1 MAPYFSV
8 IIPVYNV
15 EDCLEKCVASVLEQ
29 SFSDYEIILVD
40 DGSTDRSGKIADE
53 FGDFRIHV
61 IHQENRG
68 ASGAR
73 NTGMAISSGKYIVF
87 MDSDDYWNDA
97 NFLKNVNI
105 ILEHEKTEVLL
116 FGIKTIN
123 SQTGSIN
130 SEKRY
135 EKLEKRTMSSLEL
148 TAANLYNTS
157 PCNKIMLREFL
168 FKNKLFFDEGI
179 VAEDIDWTFRIL
191 SVLDSDIA
199 VYKEDVYVYNI
210 NRTGTVSFTIGE
222 KHIRS
227 LAYIMHKDYKILG
240 NISKNRQV
248 CINYLSYQYL
258 SYIGHIGMVYN
269 LEKEEKL
276 CKEVLQYWSLVDNSQ
291 IPLVK
296 YVSSL
301 AKVIGKKRVMKLL
314 NFYTAIK
321 R

>member
-1 MAPYFSV
+1 MEPYFSV

-15 EDCLEKCVASVLEQ
+15 EDCLEKCVDSVLQQ
-29 SFSDYEIILVD
+29 SFSDYEIILVN
-40 DGSTDRSGKIADE
+40 DGATDGSGKIADE
-53 FGDFRIHV
+53 FSDLRIHV
-61 IHQENRG
+61 IHQENKG

-73 NTGMAISSGKYIVF
+73 NTGMTVSSGKYIVF
-87 MDSDDYWNDA
+87 MDGDDYWDDT
-97 NFLKNVNI
+97 NFLKNVNT
-105 ILEHEKTEVLL
+105 ILKREKTEVLL

-135 EKLEKRTMSSLEL
+135 EKVEKRTMSSLEL

-157 PCNKIMLREFL
+157 PCNKIMLRDFL
-168 FKNKLFFDEGI
+168 LKNKLFFDEGI

-199 VYKEDVYVYNI
+199 IYKKDAYVYNI
-210 NRTGTVSFTIGE
+210 NRAGTVSFAIGE
-222 KHIRS
+222 KHIKS
-227 LAYIMHKDYKILG
+227 LAYIMHKDYEILG
-240 NISKNRQV
+240 NISKNKQV

-269 LEKEEKL
+269 LKKEEKIW
-276 CKEVLQYWSLVDNSQ
+276 KEALQYWSLVDNSQ

-296 YVSSL
+296 YVSRL
-301 AKVIGKKRVMKLL
+301 AKLIGKKQVMKLL
-314 NFYTAIK
+314 NFYTAVK